1 MATKNASRDRF
12 KYGICLNEDCPMSK
26 TKEVQQISMRS
37 ELVCKECGQELRECP
52 PPKKFNPKPII
63 IAIIAL
69 VVLGGGGV
77 AVYFGLS
84 KKTVEEKLVEEVVV
98 DEVVEVVEPTPVV
111 EEKAQTPEPQT
122 PKPQGYTWTGEW
134 KNGKAH
140 GVGTYTYKVETLI
153 DKRDPQKRVA
163 KVGDYIIG
171 EYHRGKLVQ
180 GRWYDKD
187 NNLKGSII
195 IGM

>member
-1 MATKNASRDRF
+1 MASKNASRDRF

-37 ELVCKECGQELRECP
+37 ELVCKECGMELRECP
-52 PPKKFNPKPII
+52 PPKKSNLKPLII
-63 IAIIAL
+63 VLVTL
-69 VVLGGGGV
+69 VVIGGAATATVIGIKNKP
-77 AVYFGLS
+77 A
-84 KKTVEEKLVEEVVV
+84 KEETTTIVEETPVT
-98 DEVVEVVEPTPVV
+98 TPVV
-111 EEKAQTPEPQT
+111 KEEPKAPAT

-163 KVGDYIIG
+163 KAGDYIIG
-171 EYHRGKLVQ
+171 EYHSGKLVQ
-180 GRWYDKD
+180 GRWYDSK